1 MVREVNIYV
10 IVMGFSITKIGHPGP
25 LLVSFSPLFKFKYK
39 MHRFFARGSN
49 PGSKDGRCR
58 WIHRPMTA
66 PNKLIFFKWAI
77 RGLFFLF
84 SSFQYSW
91 QKTNVNY
98 IFCRWLDSN
107 WGPLASEVIATPT
120 ESLLPLPKFKLFLQ
134 IDFRTH
140 FVGQV
145 EAGPEISNHLTK

>member
-120 ESLLPLPKFKLFLQ
+120 ESLLPLPKFKLFYKSIFEHISSARLKPAPK
-134 IDFRTH
+134 FR
-140 FVGQV
+140 
-145 EAGPEISNHLTK
+145 II